1 MHRLVWNE
9 WIKIFSKAGTYVMI
23 GLIVLGLL
31 ATGVLYKV
39 YEDGS
44 GADPNWKENL
54 NAQIEQDKEDLR
66 ELPQTAESM
75 KKFTEKE
82 IAINQYRVGNDLPP
96 ESGNSGW
103 TFIDDSTV
111 FISFA
116 GLFTIIIAAG
126 IVAREFSSGTI
137 KLLLIRPIKR
147 YKILLSKYI
156 TVTLFGLLMLA
167 VLFTV
172 AAAAG
177 FILFGT
183 SDGSSVHLAY
193 VNGEVIEQ
201 SMFLHLIKLFLLS
214 SIDVLMVMT
223 LAFMISSVFRNSSL
237 AIGISIFLLLTG
249 GNVTSLLASRYEWAK
264 YILFANTNLM
274 QYFDGVPMVEGMTL
288 GFSVIMLIMY
298 FIIFQ
303 LLAFWVFTKRDIN
316 A

>member
-1 MHRLVWNE
+1 
-9 WIKIFSKAGTYVMI
+9 
-23 GLIVLGLL
+23 
-31 ATGVLYKV
+31 
-39 YEDGS
+39 
-44 GADPNWKENL
+44 
-54 NAQIEQDKEDLR
+54 
-66 ELPQTAESM
+66 
-75 KKFTEKE
+75 
-82 IAINQYRVGNDLPP
+82 
-96 ESGNSGW
+96 
-103 TFIDDSTV
+103 
-111 FISFA
+111 
-116 GLFTIIIAAG
+116 
-126 IVAREFSSGTI
+126 
-137 KLLLIRPIKR
+137 
-147 YKILLSKYI
+147 
-156 TVTLFGLLMLA
+156 VTLFGLLMLA

-183 SDGSSVHLAY
+183 GDGSSVHLAY
-193 VNGEVIEQ
+193 VNGKVIEQ
-201 SMFLHLIKLFLLS
+201 SMLLHLIKLFLLS

-288 GFSVIMLIMY
+288 GFSVIMLIIY